1 VARSV
6 RAQMG
11 SRPVLMAMAGAT
23 CIAFSAIL
31 VRLADV
37 PPSTAAFYRCAYA
50 LPPLALLAWWERH
63 RFGPLASRAL
73 WLSLVAGIF
82 FMADLVFWHHAIAA
96 VGAGLATVLGNVQV
110 VLVPL
115 AAWAFLRERPAVRTL
130 AAVPIVLVGVV
141 LISGVVGAGAYGSD
155 PALGVLFG
163 VLTAITYAGF
173 LLVLRAGSSDLRRP
187 AGPLFYATLSA
198 AAATLPVG
206 AGLGELELRP
216 TWPEHGWLVLL
227 ALTSQV
233 VGWLLIAAALP
244 RLPAALTSVTLTLQ
258 PALSV
263 VFGVILLDE
272 EPSAIQFLGVA
283 VIIAGVVL
291 ATAGRRRQPYTEPK
305 ELRDVAQ
312 PGSAPALGAGGRR
325 FESGRPD

>member
-1 VARSV
+1 
-6 RAQMG
+6 MG

-23 CIAFSAIL
+23 CIAFSGIL

-50 LPPLALLAWWERH
+50 LPPLALLVWWERR
-63 RFGPLASRAL
+63 RFGPLARRAL
-73 WLSLVAGIF
+73 SLSLAAGIF
-82 FMADLVFWHHAIAA
+82 FMADLVFYHHAIAA
-96 VGAGLATVLGNVQV
+96 VGAGLATVLSNVQV
-110 VLVPL
+110 VIVPL
-115 AAWAFLRERPAVRTL
+115 AAWAFVREKPAGRTL
-130 AAVPIVLVGVV
+130 GAVPIVLFGVI
-141 LISGVVGAGAYGSD
+141 LISGVIGAGAYGSN

-173 LLVLRAGSSDLRRP
+173 LLVLREGSTDLRRP

-198 AAATLPVG
+198 ALVTLPVG

-216 TWPEHGWLVLL
+216 TWPAHGWLVLL

-263 VFGVILLDE
+263 VFGVLLLDE
-272 EPSAIQFLGVA
+272 APSTVQLAGVA

-291 ATAGRRRQPYTEPK
+291 ATAGRRREPYTEP
-305 ELRDVAQ
+305 EAAGR
-312 PGSAPALGAGGRR
+312 SAAW
-325 FESGRPD
+325 

>member
-1 VARSV
+1 MR
-6 RAQMG
+6 
-11 SRPVLMAMAGAT
+11 SRPVLLAMAGAT

-50 LPPLALLAWWERH
+50 LPPLAVLVWWERR
-63 RFGPLASRAL
+63 RFGPLARRAL
-73 WLSLVAGIF
+73 WLSLLAGVF
-82 FMADLVFWHHAIAA
+82 LMADLVLWHHAIAA

-110 VLVPL
+110 VIVPL
-115 AAWAFLRERPAVRTL
+115 AAWALLREKPAARTL
-130 AAVPIVLVGVV
+130 ASVPIVLFGVV
-141 LISGVVGAGAYGSD
+141 LISGFIGVGAYGSN

-163 VLTAITYAGF
+163 ILTAITYAGF
-173 LLVLRAGSSDLRRP
+173 LLVLRAGSADLRRP
-187 AGPLFYATLSA
+187 AGPLFYATLSSA
-198 AAATLPVG
+198 LVTLPVG

-216 TWPEHGWLVLL
+216 TWPEQGWLVLL

-233 VGWLLIAAALP
+233 AGWLLIAAALP

-263 VFGVILLDE
+263 LFGVVLLDE
-272 EPSAIQFLGVA
+272 APSSVQLAGVA

-291 ATAGRRRQPYTEPK
+291 ATAGRRREPYTEP

-312 PGSAPALGAGGRR
+312 PG
-325 FESGRPD
+325 

>member
-1 VARSV
+1 
-6 RAQMG
+6 MG

-37 PPSTAAFYRCAYA
+37 PPSTAAFFRCVYA

-63 RFGPLASRAL
+63 RFGPLAHRAL
-73 WLSLVAGIF
+73 WLSLVAGVF
-82 FMADLVFWHHAIAA
+82 FMGDLVFWHHAIAA

-110 VLVPL
+110 VIVPL
-115 AAWAFLRERPAVRTL
+115 AAWAFLHERPAGRTL
-130 AAVPIVLVGVV
+130 AAVPIVLFGVV
-141 LISGVVGAGAYGSD
+141 LISGVVGAGAYGSS
-155 PALGVLFG
+155 PALGVFFG

-173 LLVLRAGSSDLRRP
+173 LLILRAGSSDLRRP
-187 AGPLFYATLSA
+187 AGPLYYATLSA
-198 AAATLPVG
+198 ALVTLPVG
-206 AGLGELELRP
+206 AGLGELELTP

-263 VFGVILLDE
+263 VFAVLLLDE
-272 EPSAIQFLGVA
+272 APSAVQLAGVA
-283 VIIAGVVL
+283 VIIGGVVL
-291 ATAGRRRQPYTEPK
+291 ATAGRRRRPYTEPE

>member
-1 VARSV
+1 
-6 RAQMG
+6 
-11 SRPVLMAMAGAT
+11 MAMAGAT

-50 LPPLALLAWWERH
+50 LPLLALLAWWELR
-63 RFGPLASRAL
+63 RYGPLSDRAL
-73 WLSLVAGIF
+73 WLSLVAGVF

-96 VGAGLATVLGNVQV
+96 VGAGLATVLGNMQV
-110 VLVPL
+110 VIVPL
-115 AAWAFLRERPAVRTL
+115 AAWALLQEKPAGRTL
-130 AAVPIVLVGVV
+130 AAVPIVLIGVV
-141 LISGVVGAGAYGSD
+141 LISGVLGAEAYGSN
-155 PALGVLFG
+155 PPLGVLFG
-163 VLTAITYAGF
+163 FLTAVTYGGF
-173 LLVLRAGSSDLRRP
+173 LLILREGSTDLRRP

-198 AAATLPVG
+198 ALVTLPVG
-206 AGLGELELRP
+206 AGLGELELTP
-216 TWPEHGWLVLL
+216 TWPEHGWLLLL

-244 RLPAALTSVTLTLQ
+244 RVPAALTSVSLTLQ

-263 VFGVILLDE
+263 VFAVILLDE
-272 EPSAIQFLGVA
+272 APSSVQFAGVA
-283 VIIAGVVL
+283 VIILGVVL
-291 ATAGRRRQPYTEPK
+291 ATAGRRSETYTEPK
-305 ELRDVAQ
+305 LRDVAQ

>member
-1 VARSV
+1 
-6 RAQMG
+6 
-11 SRPVLMAMAGAT
+11 MAMAGAT

-37 PPSTAAFYRCAYA
+37 PPSTAAFYRCLYA
-50 LPPLALLAWWERH
+50 VPPLALLAWWERR
-63 RFGPLASRAL
+63 RFGPLSRRAYR
-73 WLSLVAGIF
+73 LSLVAGVF
-82 FMADLVFWHHAIAA
+82 FMGDLVFWHHAIAA

-110 VLVPL
+110 VIVPL
-115 AAWAFLRERPAVRTL
+115 AAWAFLRERPPGRTL
-130 AAVPIVLVGVV
+130 GAVPIVLFGVV
-141 LISGVVGAGAYGSD
+141 LISGVLGAGAYGSN
-155 PALGVLFG
+155 PGLGVLFG

-173 LLVLRAGSSDLRRP
+173 LLVLRAGSTDLRRP

-198 AAATLPVG
+198 ALVTLPVG

-272 EPSAIQFLGVA
+272 APSAVQFGGVG
-283 VIIAGVVL
+283 VIIGGVVL
-291 ATAGRRRQPYTEPK
+291 ATAGRRRPYTEP
-305 ELRDVAQ
+305 EQLRDVAQ

>member
-1 VARSV
+1 
-6 RAQMG
+6 MG
-11 SRPVLMAMAGAT
+11 SRPVLMAVAGAT
-23 CIAFSAIL
+23 GIAVSAIL
-31 VRLADV
+31 VRLADL

-50 LPPLALLAWWERH
+50 LPPLALLAYWERR
-63 RFGPLASRAL
+63 RFGPLSRRAL
-73 WLSLVAGIF
+73 RLSLVAGVL

-110 VLVPL
+110 VIVPL
-115 AAWAFLRERPAVRTL
+115 AAWALLRERPPPRTL
-130 AAVPIVLVGVV
+130 GAVPVVLV
-141 LISGVVGAGAYGSD
+141 GAYGSN
-155 PALGVLFG
+155 PPLGVLFG
-163 VLTAITYAGF
+163 LLTAIAYAGF
-173 LLVLRAGSSDLRRP
+173 LLVLRAGSTDLRRP
-187 AGPLFYATLSA
+187 GGPLFYATLSSA
-198 AAATLPVG
+198 LATLPVG
-206 AGLGELELRP
+206 AGLGELELTP
-216 TWPEHGWLVLL
+216 SWPEHGWLVLL

-233 VGWLLIAAALP
+233 LGWLLIAAALP

-272 EPSAIQFLGVA
+272 APSGVQLTGVA

-291 ATAGRRRQPYTEPK
+291 ATAGRRRGAYTEPQ

>member
-1 VARSV
+1 
-6 RAQMG
+6 
-11 SRPVLMAMAGAT
+11 MAMAGAT

-50 LPPLALLAWWERH
+50 LPPLALLAWWERR
-63 RFGPLASRAL
+63 RFGPLARRAL
-73 WLSLVAGIF
+73 WVSLVGGVF

-96 VGAGLATVLGNVQV
+96 VGAGLATVLANVQV
-110 VLVPL
+110 VVVALG
-115 AAWAFLRERPAVRTL
+115 AWVFLRERPAGRTL
-130 AAVPIVLVGVV
+130 AAVPVVLAGVV
-141 LISGVVGAGAYGSD
+141 LISGVIGAGAYGSS
-155 PALGVLFG
+155 PVLGVVYG
-163 VLTAITYAGF
+163 MLTALTYGAF
-173 LLVLRAGSSDLRRP
+173 LLVLRAGSTDLRRP

-198 AAATLPVG
+198 TVATLPVG
-206 AGLGELELRP
+206 AALGELELEP

-263 VFGVILLDE
+263 VFAVIILSEAPSSVQLAGV
-272 EPSAIQFLGVA
+272 G

-291 ATAGRRRQPYTEPK
+291 ATAGRRRPVP
-305 ELRDVAQ
+305 
-312 PGSAPALGAGGRR
+312 S
-325 FESGRPD
+325 

>member
-1 VARSV
+1 
-6 RAQMG
+6 MG

-37 PPSTAAFYRCAYA
+37 PPSTAAFFRCTYA

-73 WLSLVAGIF
+73 WLSLLAGVF
-82 FMADLVFWHHAIAA
+82 FMGDLVFWHHAIAA

-110 VLVPL
+110 VIVPL
-115 AAWAFLRERPAVRTL
+115 AAWALLRERPAGRTL
-130 AAVPIVLVGVV
+130 AAVPIVLFGVV
-141 LISGVVGAGAYGSD
+141 LISGVVGADAYGSS
-155 PALGVLFG
+155 PALGVLYG
-163 VLTAITYAGF
+163 LLTAITYAGF

-198 AAATLPVG
+198 ALVTLPVG
-206 AGLGELELRP
+206 AGLGELELAP

-272 EPSAIQFLGVA
+272 TPSELQFLGVA

-291 ATAGRRRQPYTEPK
+291 ATAGRRRRPYTEP
-305 ELRDVAQ
+305 EAAGR
-312 PGSAPALGAGGRR
+312 SAAW
-325 FESGRPD
+325 

>member
-1 VARSV
+1 
-6 RAQMG
+6 MG

-37 PPSTAAFYRCAYA
+37 PPSTAAFFRCAYA

-73 WLSLVAGIF
+73 WLSLLAGVF
-82 FMADLVFWHHAIAA
+82 FMGDLVFWHHAIAA

-110 VLVPL
+110 VIVPL
-115 AAWAFLRERPAVRTL
+115 AAWAFLRERPAGRTL

-141 LISGVVGAGAYGSD
+141 LISGVVGADAYGSS

-163 VLTAITYAGF
+163 LLTAITYAGF

-198 AAATLPVG
+198 ALVTLPVG
-206 AGLGELELRP
+206 AGLGELELTP

-272 EPSAIQFLGVA
+272 APSEVQFLGVA

-291 ATAGRRRQPYTEPK
+291 ATAGRRRRPYTEP
-305 ELRDVAQ
+305 EALRDVAQ

>member
-1 VARSV
+1 
-6 RAQMG
+6 MG
-11 SRPVLMAMAGAT
+11 SRPVVMAMAGAT

-37 PPSTAAFYRCAYA
+37 PPSTAAFYRCLYA

-63 RFGPLASRAL
+63 RFGPLAPRAL
-73 WLSLVAGIF
+73 RLSLFAGLF
-82 FMADLVFWHHAIAA
+82 FMGDLVFWHHAIAA

-110 VLVPL
+110 VIVPL
-115 AAWAFLRERPAVRTL
+115 AAWALLREKPAARTL
-130 AAVPIVLVGVV
+130 GAVPVVLFGVV
-141 LISGVVGAGAYGSD
+141 LISGVIGAGAYGSS

-173 LLVLRAGSSDLRRP
+173 LLVLREGSTDLRRP

-198 AAATLPVG
+198 AVVTLPVG

-233 VGWLLIAAALP
+233 LGWLLIAAALP
-244 RLPAALTSVTLTLQ
+244 RLPAALTSITLTLQ

-263 VFGVILLDE
+263 IFAVILLDE
-272 EPSAIQFLGVA
+272 DPSSIQLAGVA
-283 VIIAGVVL
+283 VIIGGVVL
-291 ATAGRRRQPYTEPK
+291 ATAGRRSRPYTEPVT
-305 ELRDVAQ
+305 LRDVAQ

>member
-1 VARSV
+1 
-6 RAQMG
+6 MG
-11 SRPVLMAMAGAT
+11 SRPVLMAVAGAT

-31 VRLADV
+31 VRLAAL

-50 LPPLALLAWWERH
+50 LPPLALLALWER
-63 RFGPLASRAL
+63 RRYGPLSARAL
-73 WLSLVAGIF
+73 RLSLAAGVL

-115 AAWAFLRERPAVRTL
+115 AAWALLRERPAARTL
-130 AAVPIVLVGVV
+130 GAVPVVLVGVV
-141 LISGVVGAGAYGSD
+141 LISGAVGAGAYGSN
-155 PALGVLFG
+155 PPLGVLFG
-163 VLTAITYAGF
+163 VLTAIAYAAF
-173 LLVLRAGSSDLRRP
+173 LLVLRAGSADLRRP
-187 AGPLFYATLSA
+187 AGPLFYATLSSA
-198 AAATLPVG
+198 LVTLPVG
-206 AGLGELELRP
+206 AGLGELELTP
-216 TWPEHGWLVLL
+216 SWPEHGWLVLL

-233 VGWLLIAAALP
+233 AGWLLIAAALP

-263 VFGVILLDE
+263 VFAVILLDE
-272 EPSAIQFLGVA
+272 APSSVQLTGVV

-291 ATAGRRRQPYTEPK
+291 ATAGRRRRAYTEPK
-305 ELRDVAQ
+305 PLRDVAQ
-312 PGSAPALGAGGRR
+312 PGSAPRLGRGGRR

>member
-1 VARSV
+1 
-6 RAQMG
+6 
-11 SRPVLMAMAGAT
+11 MAMAGAT

-31 VRLADV
+31 VLLAGV

-50 LPPLALLAWWERH
+50 LPPLLLLAWWERR
-63 RFGPLASRAL
+63 RFGPLPPRARNL
-73 WLSLVAGIF
+73 ALIGGVF
-82 FMADLVFWHHAIAA
+82 FMLDLVFWHHAIAA

-110 VLVPL
+110 VVVAL
-115 AAWAFLRERPAVRTL
+115 AAWAFLNEKPAARTL
-130 AAVPIVLVGVV
+130 AAVPVVLVGVV
-141 LISGVVGAGAYGSD
+141 LISGVLGADPYGSS

-163 VLTAITYAGF
+163 MLTAITYGAF
-173 LLVLRAGSSDLRRP
+173 LLVLRAGSTDLRRP
-187 AGPLFYATLSA
+187 AGPLYWATLSA
-198 AAATLPVG
+198 AVATLPVG
-206 AGLGELELRP
+206 AALDELELTP

-244 RLPAALTSVTLTLQ
+244 RLPAALTSITLTLQ

-263 VFGVILLDE
+263 IFGVIILE
-272 EPSAIQFLGVA
+272 EAPSEVQLAGVA

-291 ATAGRRRQPYTEPK
+291 ATAGRRRPPYTEAQ
-305 ELRDVAQ
+305 LRDVAQ

>member
-1 VARSV
+1 
-6 RAQMG
+6 
-11 SRPVLMAMAGAT
+11 
-23 CIAFSAIL
+23 
-31 VRLADV
+31 
-37 PPSTAAFYRCAYA
+37 
-50 LPPLALLAWWERH
+50 
-63 RFGPLASRAL
+63 
-73 WLSLVAGIF
+73 
-82 FMADLVFWHHAIAA
+82 
-96 VGAGLATVLGNVQV
+96 VLGNVQV
-110 VLVPL
+110 VIVPL
-115 AAWAFLRERPAVRTL
+115 AAWAFLHERPAGRTL
-130 AAVPIVLVGVV
+130 AAVPIVLFGVV
-141 LISGVVGAGAYGSD
+141 LISGVVGAGAYGSS

-173 LLVLRAGSSDLRRP
+173 LLILRAGSSDLRRP
-187 AGPLFYATLSA
+187 AGPLYYATLSA
-198 AAATLPVG
+198 ALVTLPVG
-206 AGLGELELRP
+206 AGLGELELTP

-263 VFGVILLDE
+263 VFAVLLLDE
-272 EPSAIQFLGVA
+272 APSAVQLAGVA
-283 VIIAGVVL
+283 VIIGGVVL
-291 ATAGRRRQPYTEPK
+291 ATAGRRRRPYTEPE

>member
-1 VARSV
+1 
-6 RAQMG
+6 
-11 SRPVLMAMAGAT
+11 MAMGGAT

-50 LPPLALLAWWERH
+50 LPPLLLLAGWERR
-63 RFGPLASRAL
+63 RFGPLPERARTL
-73 WLSLVAGIF
+73 ALVGGVF

-96 VGAGLATVLGNVQV
+96 VGAGLATVLANVQV
-110 VLVPL
+110 VVVAL
-115 AAWAFLRERPAVRTL
+115 AAWAFLREKPAARTL
-130 AAVPIVLVGVV
+130 AAVPIVLLGVV
-141 LISGVVGAGAYGSD
+141 LISGVVGSEPYGSN
-155 PALGVLFG
+155 PALGVVFG
-163 VLTAITYAGF
+163 VLTALAYGAF
-173 LLVLRAGSSDLRRP
+173 LLVLRAGSADLRRP

-198 AAATLPVG
+198 AVVTLPVG
-206 AGLGELELRP
+206 LALDELELTP
-216 TWPEHGWLVLL
+216 AWPEHGWLVLL

-233 VGWLLIAAALP
+233 AGWLLIAAALP

-263 VFGVILLDE
+263 VFGVLILE
-272 EPSAIQFLGVA
+272 EAPSEIQLAGVA

-291 ATAGRRRQPYTEPK
+291 ATAGRRRRPYTEA

-312 PGSAPALGAGGRR
+312 PG
-325 FESGRPD
+325 

>member
-1 VARSV
+1 
-6 RAQMG
+6 MG

-37 PPSTAAFYRCAYA
+37 PPSTAAFFRCTYA
-50 LPPLALLAWWERH
+50 LPALALLAWWERH

-73 WLSLVAGIF
+73 WLSLLAGIF
-82 FMADLVFWHHAIAA
+82 FMGDLVFWHHAIAA

-110 VLVPL
+110 VIVPL
-115 AAWAFLRERPAVRTL
+115 AAWALLRERPAGRTL
-130 AAVPIVLVGVV
+130 AAVPTVLLGVV
-141 LISGVVGAGAYGSD
+141 LISGVVGANAYGSS
-155 PALGVLFG
+155 PALGVLYG
-163 VLTAITYAGF
+163 LLTAITYAGF

-198 AAATLPVG
+198 ALVTLPVG
-206 AGLGELELRP
+206 AGLGELELAP

-272 EPSAIQFLGVA
+272 TPSEVQFLGVA

-291 ATAGRRRQPYTEPK
+291 ATAGRRRRPYTEP
-305 ELRDVAQ
+305 EAAGR
-312 PGSAPALGAGGRR
+312 SAAW
-325 FESGRPD
+325 